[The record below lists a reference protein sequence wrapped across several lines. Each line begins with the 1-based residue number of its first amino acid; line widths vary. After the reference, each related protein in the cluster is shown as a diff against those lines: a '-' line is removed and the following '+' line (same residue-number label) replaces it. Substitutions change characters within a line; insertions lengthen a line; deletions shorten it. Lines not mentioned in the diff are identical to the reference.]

1 MQVIVSGVRLK
12 LSKPAAPTETP
23 PPAPAEKAKPSGQ
36 SDGSAGGSGNDKTG
50 IFPMYLLNL
59 LTFEVKDVALVDEV
73 RKDNARDGENAIDM
87 YEVLVL

>member
-1 MQVIVSGVRLK
+1 
-12 LSKPAAPTETP
+12 
-23 PPAPAEKAKPSGQ
+23 
-36 SDGSAGGSGNDKTG
+36 
-50 IFPMYLLNL
+50 MYLLNL